1 LPSLLNILLNFFSD
15 HGDRELILFGI
26 FGAVIIVFLVLDLG
40 LFNKKA
46 HKISTKSA
54 LYQSIFW
61 VCVSTAFGYLIYL
74 GGPYEYLESGT
85 KKVLSGADGAVLYF
99 SAYLTEYALS
109 VDNIFVIL
117 LILKYFKVKE
127 EYYHKT
133 LFWGILGAV
142 VFRAIFIFVGALLI
156 HKFHW
161 ILYIFGVFL
170 LYSGIRIYF
179 EDGDEKIEPEK
190 NPIMRFCR
198 AYLPIAK
205 EDFGGQFI
213 VRLNGKFMFT
223 PLFLVIVL
231 IETTDLIFAVDSI
244 PAAFAITQNEFLI
257 YTSNIFA
264 VMGLR
269 AMFFLLAGIIDKFY
283 LLQKGLSIILFFI
296 GAKMLLE
303 IFKNDPD
310 YAPFV
315 EKYVE
320 NPYLSFSI
328 IIGILM
334 LSIILSVL
342 VPRKEKPEE
351 QEEEEIQ
358 EEKLDS

>member
-1 LPSLLNILLNFFSD
+1 MLAFYNILAISLFGERSE
-15 HGDRELILFGI
+15 RETILFGI
-26 FGAVIIVFLVLDLG
+26 FAFIIILFLVLDLG
-40 LFNKKA
+40 LFHKQA
-46 HKISTKSA
+46 HKISTRSA

-61 VCVSTAFGYLIYL
+61 VSISTLFGLFIYL
-74 GGPYEYLESGT
+74 YDDG
-85 KKVLSGADGAVLYF
+85 SGAGHSGGEAAIEYF

-117 LILKYFKVKE
+117 LILKYFKVDE
-127 EYYHKT
+127 AYYHKV
-133 LFWGILGAV
+133 LFWGILGAI
-142 VFRAIFIFVGALLI
+142 VFRAVFIFVGALLI
-156 HKFHW
+156 HKFSW

-170 LYSGIRIYF
+170 IYSGIRIYF

-190 NPIMRFCR
+190 NPILKFCR
-198 AYLPIAK
+198 RYLPLTS
-205 EDFGGQFI
+205 DTSGGHFV
-213 VRLNGKFMFT
+213 VRQAGKLMFT

-257 YTSNIFA
+257 FTSNIFA

-303 IFKNDPD
+303 IWHIELN
-310 YAPFV
+310 V
-315 EKYVE
+315 YV
-320 NPYLSFSI
+320 SFTVI
-328 IIGILM
+328 IATLT
-334 LSIILSVL
+334 LSIIFSVL
-342 VPRKEKPEE
+342 IPRKTDNSTSPN
-351 QEEEEIQ
+351 
-358 EEKLDS
+358 SSPN

>member
-1 LPSLLNILLNFFSD
+1 MQSTLDILLFSLFG
-15 HGDRELILFGI
+15 GDERETVLFGI
-26 FGAVIIVFLVLDLG
+26 FAGVIIIFMILDLG
-40 LFNKKA
+40 LFHKQA
-46 HKISTKSA
+46 HRISTKSA

-61 VCVSTAFGYLIYL
+61 VSISTIFGCLIYF
-74 GGPYEYLESGT
+74 GGPYKHIEAGVE
-85 KKVLSGADGAVLYF
+85 VLLNGSEAAVLYF
-99 SAYLTEYALS
+99 TTYLTEYALS

-117 LILKYFKVKE
+117 LILKYFKVDE
-127 EYYHKT
+127 AYYHKV
-133 LFWGILGAV
+133 LFWGILGAI
-142 VFRAIFIFVGALLI
+142 VFRAIFIFVGAILI
-156 HKFHW
+156 QKFHW

-170 LYSGIRIYF
+170 IYSGIRIYF

-190 NPIMRFCR
+190 NPILKLCR
-198 AYLPIAK
+198 KYLPVTVDDK
-205 EDFGGQFI
+205 GGKFFFSD
-213 VRLNGKFMFT
+213 NGKFYFT

-303 IFKNDPD
+303 IFHIN
-310 YAPFV
+310 V
-315 EKYVE
+315 NV
-320 NPYLSFSI
+320 YLSFTVI
-328 IIGILM
+328 IATLT
-334 LSIILSVL
+334 LSIVFSVL
-342 VPRKEKPEE
+342 VPRKHKPELE
-351 QEEEEIQ
+351 
-358 EEKLDS
+358 

>member
-1 LPSLLNILLNFFSD
+1 M
-15 HGDRELILFGI
+15 
-26 FGAVIIVFLVLDLG
+26 IVDLG
-40 LFNKKA
+40 LFHKQA
-46 HKISTKSA
+46 HKITTKSA

-61 VCVSTAFGYLIYL
+61 VSVSTVFGLLIYF
-74 GGPYEYLESGT
+74 GGPYAHLEGGVPTNLTGSD
-85 KKVLSGADGAVLYF
+85 AAVLYF
-99 SAYLTEYALS
+99 STYLTEYALS

-117 LILKYFKVKE
+117 LILKYFKVDE
-127 EYYHKT
+127 TYYHKI

-142 VFRAIFIFVGALLI
+142 IFRAIFIFVGAILI

-170 LYSGIRIYF
+170 IYSGIRIYF

-190 NPIMRFCR
+190 NPILRICR
-198 AYLPIAK
+198 KYLPISNG
-205 EDFGGQFI
+205 DQGGQFFFKE
-213 VRLNGKFMFT
+213 NGKWFFT

-303 IFKNDPD
+303 IFHIELN
-310 YAPFV
+310 V
-315 EKYVE
+315 
-320 NPYLSFSI
+320 YLSFTVI
-328 IIGILM
+328 IATLT
-334 LSIILSVL
+334 LSIIFSVL
-342 VPRKEKPEE
+342 IPRKESAEAE
-351 QEEEEIQ
+351 
-358 EEKLDS
+358 